1 MNREM
6 VALIVGTIAVLAAAV
21 SPVTAHHSQA
31 QYTGP
36 EGAIEISGVVV
47 RVEMTNPHSFLYVD
61 VEKDGKKVLW
71 ALEMQSRRG
80 LAMNGWA
87 DDTVKV
93 GDRISAIGRPA
104 RNGAPAMYCEVVKL
118 PDGRQMRS

>member
-1 MNREM
+1 MNRKL
-6 VALIVGTIAVLAAAV
+6 VARIVAIAVLSSATL
-21 SPVTAHHSQA
+21 PVAAHHSQG

-36 EGAIEISGVVV
+36 EGAIEITGVVA

-61 VEKDGKKVLW
+61 VEKDGKKVRW
-71 ALEMQSRRG
+71 ALEMQSLRG
-80 LAMNGWA
+80 LAMNGWV
-87 DDTVKV
+87 DGTVKV
-93 GDRISAIGRPA
+93 GDKISAIGRPA

>member
-1 MNREM
+1 MARKIVAVIAGAI
-6 VALIVGTIAVLAAAV
+6 VALTAAV
-21 SPVTAHHSQA
+21 SSVTAHHSQA

-47 RVEMTNPHSFLYVD
+47 RVEMTNPHSFLYLE
-61 VEKDGKKVLW
+61 VEKDGKKVRW
-71 ALEMQSRRG
+71 ALELQSRRG

-87 DDTVKV
+87 DDTVKT

-118 PDGRQMRS
+118 PDGRSMRS